1 MGTRTNFKMEY
12 DNITMTRG
20 DTVAFNC
27 FVYGSDGAPIE
38 LDAVYFTC
46 KERVSGEEIFQLSYD
61 HGIVQDSDELIIV
74 RIAPEDT
81 KDVPVGI
88 YFYDFQI
95 VLGDDVFTVQKGTL
109 TIEWDATY

>member
-1 MGTRTNFKMEY
+1 MEY
-12 DNITMTRG
+12 ENITMTRG

-27 FVYGSDGAPIE
+27 FVFGKEGEPLEVDS
-38 LDAVYFTC
+38 VFFTA
-46 KERVSGEEIFQLSYD
+46 KERVSGEEVFQLSLE
-61 HGIVQDSDELIIV
+61 HGIVQQDGLISV

-95 VLGDDVFTVQKGTL
+95 KVNDDVFTLKKGSLTL
-109 TIEWDATY
+109 EWDATY

>member
-1 MGTRTNFKMEY
+1 MNTRTNFKMEY
-12 DNITMTRG
+12 ENITMTRG

-27 FVYGSDGAPIE
+27 FVFGTDGEPI
-38 LDAVYFTC
+38 DADSVFLTC
-46 KERVSGEEIFQLSYD
+46 KERISGEEVFQLSLD
-61 HGIVQDSDELIIV
+61 HGIVQEDGLITV

-95 VLGDDVFTVQKGTL
+95 KVNGDVFTVKKGTL
-109 TIEWDATY
+109 TLEWDATY